1 MRLVTDKV
9 VKQLGDS
16 GHRRTTRH
24 IRLVIALT
32 AYPRSESN
40 HTKRPNLR
48 QCNLVA
54 ALGPDF
60 LDLSWARAA
69 QWSKLIAEPRF
80 GVWWFFRELCELHLR
95 QLYRALEERL
105 GIK

>member
-1 MRLVTDKV
+1 M
-9 VKQLGDS
+9 KQLVGQWDTAEQLS
-16 GHRRTTRH
+16 AI